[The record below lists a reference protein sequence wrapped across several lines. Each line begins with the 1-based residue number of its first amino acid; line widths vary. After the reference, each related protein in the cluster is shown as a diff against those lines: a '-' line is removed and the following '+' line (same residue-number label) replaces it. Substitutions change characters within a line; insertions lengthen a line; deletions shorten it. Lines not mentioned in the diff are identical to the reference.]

1 MELAVKGIGKK
12 GDWIKSMWLENKLGH
27 WEEELSEQSSS
38 SSAEA
43 GVWGDKDSLGGLEAF
58 IFWPRFLHFSVN
70 TEENPVPVKEE
81 APPIHVGML
90 NGGQR
95 IDYVLQ

>member
-1 MELAVKGIGKK
+1 MVPSHP
-12 GDWIKSMWLENKLGH
+12 D
-27 WEEELSEQSSS
+27 
-38 SSAEA
+38 
-43 GVWGDKDSLGGLEAF
+43 
-58 IFWPRFLHFSVN
+58 VN

-95 IDYVLQ
+95 IDYVLQEMNNGKGMKWTDFN